1 MKAVVA
7 FEYKLR
13 RIIYMILDEKVP
25 YDEKR
30 ALGLRQQKLALH

>member
-30 ALGLRQQKLALH
+30 GKRVITGYL